1 MKTIYMTGI
10 VGLDITAD
18 KFRKDFHS
26 ETKEKRRVI
35 LNSVGGSVSEGF
47 EIYNIM
53 KAYRGEIELVFG
65 SMVASIAAYFAMAV
79 PKENRKAFKNSSMMV
94 HEASAVM
101 VGRARDFKTFYEQ
114 LEGVNNIMAEAIS
127 EGMSITREQA
137 RDIMS
142 EDKFYTG
149 WEALVDNG
157 IISDVIEPK
166 EIDIPKKEEDENG
179 FLFLTGMMNE
189 LEKAQDMTV
198 VKAKMYECEKK
209 MNADIKKSQDDIYQA
224 AALLKLNEINL
235 AKKPDDNINPKK
247 EVKKMKLKELLEA
260 NPEAKAEYDLDLES
274 AKGEKGKADPAEMN
288 AVIAEDRKRIASIL
302 TFSGVALTAEA
313 EQAINSNMSD
323 GDFAKAELVRQ
334 KGLEKAAAEKD
345 SPFAALVSK
354 QTLKEQT
361 KNAQDADTDEAR
373 LKAFDENAK
382 KAIQNV
388 IPKKKEVK

>member
-1 MKTIYMTGI
+1 MTGI

-65 SMVASIAAYFAMAV
+65 SMVASIAAYLAMAV
-79 PKENRKAFKNSSMMV
+79 PKENRKAFKNSSMMI
-94 HEASAVM
+94 HEASAAM
-101 VGRARDFKTFYEQ
+101 VGRARDFKTFYDQ
-114 LEGVNNIMAEAIS
+114 LEGVNNIMAEAIAN
-127 EGMSITREQA
+127 GMDITREQA

-166 EIDIPKKEEDENG
+166 EIDIPKKEDDENG

-198 VKAKMYECEKK
+198 AKAKMYECEKK
-209 MNADIKKSQDDIYQA
+209 MNADIKKSQDDIFQA
-224 AALLKLNEINL
+224 AAQLKLNEINP
-235 AKKPDDNINPKK
+235 AIKPVENNKMEDT
-247 EVKKMKLKELLEA
+247 KMKLDELLKA
-260 NPEAKAEYDLDLES
+260 NPEAKAEYDSILES
-274 AKGEKGKADPAEMN
+274 AKGEGKAELVRAQ
-288 AVIAEDRKRIASIL
+288 AALGEDRKRIAKIL
-302 TFSGVALTAEA
+302 QV
-313 EQAINSNMSD
+313 
-323 GDFAKAELVRQ
+323 AKAELQPETILAIESDMQPGDFAIEMIAKQ
-334 KGLEKAAAEKD
+334 KELGEEAAEKD
-345 SPFAALVSK
+345 SPFKALVSK
-354 QTLKEQT
+354 QLPKDQT
-361 KNAQDADTDEAR
+361 KNALVDEKAA
-373 LKAFDENAK
+373 LNAFDENLN
-382 KAIQNV
+382 KAF
-388 IPKKKEVK
+388 PKKGVK